1 MKKAKSEEKA
11 KELSKLAENEIVA
24 GAVQWLGL
32 PDGRALTP
40 CTISTLTFEVCA
52 RRDSMLDFSLRF
64 LSAAEV
70 DLLLAKEQ
78 HTKER

>member
-1 MKKAKSEEKA
+1 VCTTCDAAEE
-11 KELSKLAENEIVA
+11 E
-24 GAVQWLGL
+24 
-32 PDGRALTP
+32 
-40 CTISTLTFEVCA
+40 